1 MTTLG
6 SGKNYSELVEV
17 PLSENNF
24 GAEEHAALN
33 AVMRSG
39 NLTMGSRCAEFEQR
53 FAEFLGVKHAV
64 FVNSGSS
71 ANLLALF
78 AVASMDVPQR
88 WPHRRL
94 EPKSEVIV
102 PAVTWP
108 TTVWPI
114 VQAGAIPVF
123 IDCDP
128 LTLQMRTSELA
139 SAITNHTRA
148 IIPTHVLGNVCDM
161 ETILSLAEQHNLWVL
176 EDTCE
181 SLGAQ
186 IGDRYAG
193 TLGDIGT
200 FSFYF
205 SHHISTVE
213 GGMVVADN
221 DDVAGLL
228 RCLRSHGWS
237 RALPDDVE
245 FRNEN
250 PHIDPD
256 FLFVTT
262 GFNVRP
268 TEFNA
273 ALGLIQLTRLSQFN
287 EARIKIANDWDAALQ
302 PLIQSGVIAVMNRGP
317 ASKAVHFAY
326 PVLCQSRLARDEL
339 RRHLHESGIE
349 TRPVISGNLCRQP
362 AMRNIEHRIASKL
375 SGADEIAAHGLYWGL
390 NPTMTPSKIN
400 YVIEKVFEAFGV

>member
-1 MTTLG
+1 MV
-6 SGKNYSELVEV
+6 KV
-17 PLSENNF
+17 PLNENSF
-24 GAEEHAALN
+24 GAEERSALN
-33 AVMRSG
+33 TVIRSG
-39 NLTMGSRCAEFEQR
+39 NLTMGARTLEFEQR
-53 FAEFLGVKHAV
+53 FADFLEVKHAV

-71 ANLLALF
+71 ANLLSIF
-78 AVASMDVPQR
+78 AMASADGIQD

-123 IDCDP
+123 VDCDP
-128 LTLQMRTSELA
+128 STLQMRVSDLKNALTER
-139 SAITNHTRA
+139 TRA
-148 IIPTHVLGNVCDM
+148 IVPTHVLGNVCNMDV
-161 ETILSLAEQHNLWVL
+161 ILSFARQHDLWVL

-186 IGDRYAG
+186 LGDQRAG
-193 TLGDIGT
+193 TFGDMGT

-213 GGMVVADN
+213 GGMVVTQ
-221 DDVAGLL
+221 DDDLASLL

-237 RALPDDVE
+237 RALQNSAEIQHTYPD
-245 FRNEN
+245 
-250 PHIDPD
+250 IDPD

-273 ALGLIQLTRLSQFN
+273 ALGLVQLTKLPQFN
-287 EARIKIANDWDAALQ
+287 ETRIEIAHAWDSALQ
-302 PLIQSGVIAVMNRGP
+302 PLIQRGEIAVMQRQP
-317 ASKAVHFAY
+317 DSKTVHFAY
-326 PVLCQSRLARDEL
+326 PIMCRSRRTRDGL
-339 RRHLHESGIE
+339 RSFLRDSGIE
-349 TRPVISGNLCRQP
+349 TRPIISGNLCRQP
-362 AMRNIEHRIASKL
+362 AMRNIEHRVASDL
-375 SGADEIAAHGLYWGL
+375 SGADEIAACGLYWGL
-390 NPTMTPSKIN
+390 NPTMDRSKVD
-400 YVIEKVFEAFGV
+400 YVSKKVFEAFSL